1 MNLFR
6 STAAVLALT
15 TGLLALPAHAESVP
29 QNASGDP
36 MYSVEAPK
44 AYSMVGDL
52 IIARPLL
59 IAATAIG
66 AGVFVVSLPFTALGG
81 NVGEAGKAL
90 VVEPGKAAF
99 VRCLGCTTSGYNAQR
114 WSTSSASRLARA

>member
-66 AGVFVVSLPFTALGG
+66 ACVFVVSLPFTALGG

-114 WSTSSASRLARA
+114 

>member
-6 STAAVLALT
+6 STAVVLALT
-15 TGLLALPAHAESVP
+15 TGLLTMPVQAQSVQ

-36 MYSVEAPK
+36 MYTVEAPK
-44 AYSMVGDL
+44 AYSMIGDL
-52 IIARPLL
+52 VIARPLL
-59 IAATAIG
+59 IGATVLGAAA
-66 AGVFVVSLPFTALGG
+66 FVVSLPFTALGG

-99 VRCLGCTTSGYNAQR
+99 VRCLGCTTSGYNAQN
-114 WSTSSASRLARA
+114 

>member
-66 AGVFVVSLPFTALGG
+66 AGVLVVSLPFTALGG

-114 WSTSSASRLARA
+114 